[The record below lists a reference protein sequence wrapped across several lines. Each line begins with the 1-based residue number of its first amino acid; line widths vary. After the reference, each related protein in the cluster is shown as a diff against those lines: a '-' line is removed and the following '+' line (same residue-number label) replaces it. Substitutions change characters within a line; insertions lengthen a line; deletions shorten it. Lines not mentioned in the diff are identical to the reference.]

1 MQSDLD
7 SIICRVLIIVDEASN
22 VPEVHKNK
30 SVHCIDVYRLLIRC
44 ISIFIKLY
52 ARNMLLVI
60 KFFRFF
66 ISDISYMMMKQ

>member
-7 SIICRVLIIVDEASN
+7 STICWILIIVGEASN

-30 SVHCIDVYRLLIRC
+30 SVHYIDVYRLLIRY
-44 ISIFIKLY
+44 ISTFIKLY

-66 ISDISYMMMKQ
+66 ISDVSYR